1 MDKLFKNYF
10 QLIQATNDCVNNHMI
25 IPSLVLIYSAIDS
38 ASWLASE
45 TPKEEVGSR
54 FKKWVN
60 TWMLHSGKLKCSA
73 EELYAARCGV
83 LHTLTPNSTLSEKKG
98 VRIIAYSWGKAK
110 QDKLEESI
118 SALSMSHN
126 TVSVH
131 LEDLFCCF
139 REGFA
144 DYLDYVFSNDE
155 VKEKFLS
162 KSGQHFENMEIEKM
176 DEFLEITRNIKLSRV
191 GS

>member
-10 QLIQATNDCVNNHMI
+10 QLIQAADDCVNKHMI
-25 IPSLVLIYSAIDS
+25 IPSLILIYSAIDS

-45 TPKEEVGSR
+45 NPSEEVSSR

-60 TWMLHSGKLKCSA
+60 TWMLKHGKLKCSA

-98 VRIIAYSWGKAK
+98 VRKIAYSWGKAK

-118 SALSMSHN
+118 SALSMSDN
-126 TVSVH
+126 MASIH
-131 LEDLFCCF
+131 LEDLFWCF

-144 DYLDYVFSNDE
+144 DYLEHIFSSDE
-155 VKEKFLS
+155 GKEKFLS

-176 DEFLEITRNIKLSRV
+176 DEFLEITRNMKQV
-191 GS
+191 